1 MQFNHANFAVADVR
15 AAAEFFARHF
25 GFAILG
31 EAHDNFAVMEGE
43 GGFVLNF
50 MASGKTEATY
60 HKNFHVGF
68 FVGSVAEVRLKHA
81 ELVDAGYG
89 PGDVQQFNRGGS
101 RTTTFYCQAPG
112 GFLVEVAT
120 TAADD

>member
-15 AAAEFFARHF
+15 AAAAFFARHF

-31 EAHDNFAVMEGE
+31 EAHDNFVVMEGE
-43 GGFVLNF
+43 GGFSLNF
-50 MASGKTEATY
+50 MASGKTEAAY
-60 HKNFHVGF
+60 HKNFHIGF
-68 FVGSVAEVRLKHA
+68 FVGSIAEVQLKHT
-81 ELVDAGYG
+81 ELVDAGHG
-89 PGDVQQFNRGGS
+89 PGDVQQFIRGGS

-120 TAADD
+120 TAAD

>member
-1 MQFNHANFAVADVR
+1 MQLNHANFAVADVP

-25 GFAILG
+25 DFRTVG
-31 EAHDNFAVMEGE
+31 EAHDNFVVMEGE

-50 MASGKTEATY
+50 MAAGKAEATY

-68 FVGSVAEVRLKHA
+68 FVDGVAEVRLKHA
-81 ELVDAGYG
+81 ELVDAGCG
-89 PGDVQQFNRGGS
+89 PGDVQQFTRGGS
-101 RTTTFYCQAPG
+101 RTTTFYCPAPG

-120 TAADD
+120 TAAD

>member
-1 MQFNHANFAVADVR
+1 MQFNHANFAVADVS

-25 GFAILG
+25 DFRILG
-31 EAHDNFAVMEGE
+31 EAHDNFVVMEGE

-50 MASGKTEATY
+50 MAAGKAEAAY

-89 PGDVQQFNRGGS
+89 PGDVQQFTRGGS

-120 TAADD
+120 TAAD